1 MLARMRRAT
10 VRISDELDAR
20 LRHEAE
26 RCGST
31 VSELIREALEAHLGP
46 RMRRRLV
53 AAAAG
58 ASGQDGVSTQ
68 VEEIFASEAG
78 Q

>member
-1 MLARMRRAT
+1 
-10 VRISDELDAR
+10 
-20 LRHEAE
+20 
-26 RCGST
+26 
-31 VSELIREALEAHLGP
+31 
-46 RMRRRLV
+46 MRRRLV